1 MVHSR
6 HPRTVR
12 KRRTIY
18 PNITIYSPIVT
29 ILFFFFF
36 NFVLW
41 LWKWQFTVHAVLSP
55 VTLSTNPITIVST
68 PLWSVTGKS
77 GTVWSRHG
85 RRGHSS
91 LQEHLELK
99 MCFCVLLLPI
109 HFFLCQTVL
118 TKSLINSCARPQCGL
133 QRCLTSAGQHC
144 LWCAIFCKT
153 LGAVKVLIITFYVY
167 FLFYLIFFFAQE
179 QNCHSHFFKFKT
191 PLIIVLIS

>member
-133 QRCLTSAGQHC
+133 QRCLTSAGQHWSLPVMCHILQDTWCSKSFNYNLLC
-144 LWCAIFCKT
+144 LFP
-153 LGAVKVLIITFYVY
+153 L
-167 FLFYLIFFFAQE
+167 LFDFFFVQE
-179 QNCHSHFFKFKT
+179 QNYEN